1 MRKDYEI
8 HETLQDIWCIRY
20 RQRKTCAYLL
30 KTAPGAILIDSGPD
44 EDAAGIMTALQTARV
59 GLSSIRAL
67 VITHWHSNQT
77 AGIHTL
83 INRSK
88 CPLFY
93 AKVHE
98 SYILSRSQGR
108 NCTNNVKTKPT
119 DEPPAVTRNISS
131 GMEISSKLTVV
142 QTPDHA
148 NDRVIL
154 ISSATNAL
162 FADDLSMLNKQLSPS
177 WILPRTGTPFQSGG

>member
-1 MRKDYEI
+1 MRKNYEI
-8 HETLQDIWCIRY
+8 HETLQDIWCIQY
-20 RQRKTCAYLL
+20 RQRNTCAYLL
-30 KTAPGAILIDSGPD
+30 KTDPGAILIDSGPD
-44 EDAAGIMTALQTARV
+44 EDAAGIMTALQIARV

-77 AGIHTL
+77 AGVHTL
-83 INRSK
+83 INRTK

-98 SYILSRSQGR
+98 SYILSRRQGR
-108 NCTNNVKTKPT
+108 NWINSVKTKPT
-119 DEPPAVTRNISS
+119 DELPAVTRNISS
-131 GMEISSKLTVV
+131 GMEISSKLKVV

-162 FADDLSMLNKQLSPS
+162 FADDLSLVNKQFSPS
-177 WILPRTGTPFQSGG
+177 WILPRAGTPFQSDG

>member
-1 MRKDYEI
+1 MRKNYEI
-8 HETLQDIWCIRY
+8 HETLQDIWCIRH

-30 KTAPGAILIDSGPD
+30 KTSPGAVLVDSGPD
-44 EDAAGIMTALQTARV
+44 EDAAGIMTALQIARV
-59 GLSSIRAL
+59 GLSSVRAL
-67 VITHWHSNQT
+67 VITHWHSYQT
-77 AGIHTL
+77 AGIRTL

-88 CPLFY
+88 CPLLY

-98 SYILSRSQGR
+98 SYILPRSQGR
-108 NCTNNVKTKPT
+108 NGINNGKTKPN
-119 DEPPAVTRNISS
+119 DERPAVTRNVSS
-131 GMEISSKLTVV
+131 GMEISSKLKVV

-162 FADDLSMLNKQLSPS
+162 FADDLSLVNKQFSPS
-177 WILPRTGTPFQSGG
+177 WILPRAGTPFQSDG